1 MITSLIHELSWAA
14 RLGSRLRIRAT
25 DRRRPPRCRPF
36 PQSPPRQTAGAA
48 DKVLDLPRIQS
59 RDLLQGNNLILI
71 EHAGDRY
78 YLRMTRNN
86 KLILTK

>member
-1 MITSLIHELSWAA
+1 MQPMPHATDA
-14 RLGSRLRIRAT
+14 RLRCQPLRS
-25 DRRRPPRCRPF
+25 
-36 PQSPPRQTAGAA
+36 PQP
-48 DKVLDLPRIQS
+48 DLPMIRS
-59 RDLLQGNNLILI
+59 RDLLQGGNLILI

>member
-1 MITSLIHELSWAA
+1 MPSQPLSQTDSPNAA
-14 RLGSRLRIRAT
+14 RNLT
-25 DRRRPPRCRPF
+25 PEPPR
-36 PQSPPRQTAGAA
+36 
-48 DKVLDLPRIQS
+48 VHS
-59 RDLLQGNNLILI
+59 RELLRGTNLILI

>member
-1 MITSLIHELSWAA
+1 M
-14 RLGSRLRIRAT
+14 
-25 DRRRPPRCRPF
+25 PPL
-36 PQSPPRQTAGAA
+36 PQSQPCQTASAV
-48 DKVLDLPRIQS
+48 DKVRDLPRIQS
-59 RDLLQGNNLILI
+59 HDLLRGNNLILI

>member
-1 MITSLIHELSWAA
+1 MQPLS
-14 RLGSRLRIRAT
+14 
-25 DRRRPPRCRPF
+25 
-36 PQSPPRQTAGAA
+36 QTADQNLRRQDPSAA
-48 DKVLDLPRIQS
+48 LSDLPMIRS
-59 RDLLQGNNLILI
+59 RDLLRGGHLILI

>member
-1 MITSLIHELSWAA
+1 MPPLS
-14 RLGSRLRIRAT
+14 
-25 DRRRPPRCRPF
+25 
-36 PQSPPRQTAGAA
+36 QSPPRQTTSAA
-48 DKVLDLPRIQS
+48 DKEPDLPRIQS

>member
-1 MITSLIHELSWAA
+1 MPPVPSSSV
-14 RLGSRLRIRAT
+14 RQPAT
-25 DRRRPPRCRPF
+25 ASTKQP
-36 PQSPPRQTAGAA
+36 
-48 DKVLDLPRIQS
+48 DLPRVHS
-59 RDLLQGNNLILI
+59 RDLLQGNSLVLI

>member
-1 MITSLIHELSWAA
+1 MPPVPSSPIRHPVPAAA
-14 RLGSRLRIRAT
+14 RQPDLH
-25 DRRRPPRCRPF
+25 
-36 PQSPPRQTAGAA
+36 
-48 DKVLDLPRIQS
+48 KVQS

-71 EHAGDRY
+71 EHGGDRY

>member
-1 MITSLIHELSWAA
+1 MPPLPQC
-14 RLGSRLRIRAT
+14 
-25 DRRRPPRCRPF
+25 PPRE
-36 PQSPPRQTAGAA
+36 TAGAA
-48 DKVLDLPRIQS
+48 DKVPDLPRIQS

>member
-1 MITSLIHELSWAA
+1 MQPMS
-14 RLGSRLRIRAT
+14 
-25 DRRRPPRCRPF
+25 
-36 PQSPPRQTAGAA
+36 QTADQSLRRQAPSAA
-48 DKVLDLPRIQS
+48 LSDLPIVRS
-59 RDLLQGNNLILI
+59 RDLLRGGRLILI

>member
-1 MITSLIHELSWAA
+1 MQPTVRTSV
-14 RLGSRLRIRAT
+14 
-25 DRRRPPRCRPF
+25 PRDH
-36 PQSPPRQTAGAA
+36 RQLPSASAPA
-48 DKVLDLPRIQS
+48 PDLPRVES
-59 RDLLQGNNLILI
+59 GELLRGGNLILI

>member
-1 MITSLIHELSWAA
+1 MQPMPQARDSSVCRQASAEPVTALPMI
-14 RLGSRLRIRAT
+14 R
-25 DRRRPPRCRPF
+25 
-36 PQSPPRQTAGAA
+36 
-48 DKVLDLPRIQS
+48 S
-59 RDLLQGNNLILI
+59 RDLLQGGNLILI

>member
-1 MITSLIHELSWAA
+1 MI
-14 RLGSRLRIRAT
+14 R
-25 DRRRPPRCRPF
+25 
-36 PQSPPRQTAGAA
+36 
-48 DKVLDLPRIQS
+48 S
-59 RDLLQGNNLILI
+59 RDLLQGGNLILI

>member
-1 MITSLIHELSWAA
+1 MQPIAHTNESCSPLQPSLHRDQPVIH
-14 RLGSRLRIRAT
+14 
-25 DRRRPPRCRPF
+25 
-36 PQSPPRQTAGAA
+36 
-48 DKVLDLPRIQS
+48 S
-59 RDLLQGNNLILI
+59 RDLLRGGNLLLI

>member
-1 MITSLIHELSWAA
+1 MQPMPQARDSSHRRQASPEPPTALPMI
-14 RLGSRLRIRAT
+14 R
-25 DRRRPPRCRPF
+25 
-36 PQSPPRQTAGAA
+36 
-48 DKVLDLPRIQS
+48 S
-59 RDLLQGNNLILI
+59 RDLLQGGNLILI